1 MSNKNQIVARKGLRP
16 LPLALTAALAPTG
29 PAALAQGSA
38 AEPLQEIVITT
49 ARQRAESLQD
59 VPASI
64 TAITSDVLEAA
75 AVERAGDFIRLTPG
89 VSLVQAAEVGDA
101 QVNIRGINGA
111 RDAENSFALI
121 IDGILQTNPA
131 AFNREYADLQQIEIV
146 KGPQGAIYG
155 RNAAAAPSSSPRA
168 SPRASSPEK
177 RSSAPARTTPTPAQ
191 SP

>member
-155 RNAAAAPSSSPRA
+155 RNAAAGAIII
-168 SPRASSPEK
+168 
-177 RSSAPARTTPTPAQ
+177 TT
-191 SP
+191 S